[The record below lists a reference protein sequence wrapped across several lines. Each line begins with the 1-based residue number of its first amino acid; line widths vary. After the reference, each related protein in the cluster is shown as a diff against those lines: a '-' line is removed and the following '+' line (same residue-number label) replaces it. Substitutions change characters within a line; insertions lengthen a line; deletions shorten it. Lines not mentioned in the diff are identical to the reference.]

1 MKIALVSPYDFSYP
15 GGVVRHISSLESN
28 FTRMGHEVRII
39 APASK
44 PVADFGDRF
53 ISIGKPRPIP
63 TSGSI
68 ARITISLNLAKKVK
82 AALTEEKF
90 DIIHL
95 HEPLAPTLCTT
106 VLRLSKTVNVGTF
119 HATESKPSYRW
130 AKPLFSQ
137 YLEKWFK
144 KLDGRIAV
152 SRPAMEFI
160 NKHFPSTYD
169 IIPNG
174 IDTGHF
180 SPDVAPLEQY
190 QDGKINI
197 LFVGRLEKRK
207 GAEYLLRAYKLFKPD
222 YPESRLII
230 VGPGKRRRNKLEKEV
245 SDSGVKDVVFTGN
258 VDYDILPRYY
268 KTADIFCAP
277 ATGHESFGIVLLEAM
292 ATGKPVVA
300 SDISG
305 YASVISDGVDG
316 LLVPPKAEVSLAHAI
331 TNLIKDE
338 RLRLDLGERGHQ
350 KAATFGWEHVS
361 QRVMEYYTRVLL
373 NGHDREKQCWYSGF
387 NQFKL

>member
-15 GGVVRHISSLESN
+15 GGVVHHISSLEYY
-28 FTRMGHEVRII
+28 FTRMGHVVKII

-44 PVADFGDRF
+44 PVTGYGDRF
-53 ISIGKPRPIP
+53 ISIGTPRPIP

-68 ARITISLNLAKKVK
+68 ARITISFTLTNKVKKVLEK
-82 AALTEEKF
+82 EKF

-119 HATESKPSYRW
+119 HATESRPSYRW
-130 AKPLFSQ
+130 TKPFMVNGL
-137 YLEKWFK
+137 YKKWFN
-144 KLDGRIAV
+144 KLNGKIAV
-152 SRPAMEFI
+152 SKPAMNFI

-174 IDTGHF
+174 IDLAHF
-180 SPDVAPLEQY
+180 SPNVAPLPEY

-207 GAEYLLRAYKLFKPD
+207 GLEYLLKAYRLIKPD
-222 YPESRLII
+222 FANCRLIV
-230 VGPGKRRRNKLEKEV
+230 VGPGNKTRSKYENEV
-245 SDSGVKDVVFTGN
+245 IEMGITDVIFTGG
-258 VDYDILPRYY
+258 VDYDLLPRYY
-268 KTADIFCAP
+268 KTADIFIAP

-300 SDISG
+300 SNISG
-305 YASVISDGVDG
+305 YASVITDGAEG
-316 LLVPPKAEVSLAHAI
+316 ILVPPKQEVPLAQAIVSLMKHP
-331 TNLIKDE
+331 E
-338 RLRLDLGERGHQ
+338 LRLQMGQ
-350 KAATFGWEHVS
+350 KGMEKASKFGWDQVS
-361 QRVMEYYTRVLL
+361 RRVMDYYTKILISKNV
-373 NGHDREKQCWYSGF
+373 KA
-387 NQFKL
+387 